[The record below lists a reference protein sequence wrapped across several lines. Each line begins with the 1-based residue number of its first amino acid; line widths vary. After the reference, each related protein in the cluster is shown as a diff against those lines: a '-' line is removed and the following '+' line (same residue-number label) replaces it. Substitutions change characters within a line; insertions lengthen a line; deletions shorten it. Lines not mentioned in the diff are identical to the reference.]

1 MQTDARLLG
10 RIVKQDETAFDTLYN
25 RYHDSVLRLARRIIR
40 RADAAEDIVQEV
52 FLRVWQKSGQWNGR
66 GSVKGWIL
74 RIATNL
80 SLNHLEVYRR
90 KAQHQIL
97 YNPRDDEN
105 DVLSRVADTLN
116 AGPEETLHQQ
126 ERLRFLE
133 KSMAELSEEKRE
145 VLKILLSED
154 VTLRNISER
163 LDLPIGTVKSR
174 IHYASRDLREK
185 LSNNEEKEKV

>member
-40 RADAAEDIVQEV
+40 RANAAEDIVQEV

-80 SLNHLEVYRR
+80 SLNHLEAFRR
-90 KAQHQIL
+90 KAHHQIL
-97 YNPRDDEN
+97 YNPRDEEN